1 MPQAAYK
8 CFSGEKMK
16 KRTALHNFPHQP
28 SPKAALVKLGRCGSV
43 AYKKP
48 STRVTITLFMRFIID
63 SPWEQEFVFIIA
75 QVSDLR
81 QSFERRWK
89 ILLEWNHETRSPS
102 PAPDK
107 TLLCHS
113 VIAHNYPFIHE
124 IRVATSHTMRAFKIV
139 TVSLKRSVKRTARND
154 IRSRVEFYS
163 EAICKTYKI
172 MHIIMQFASWTQN
185 LPSSLDSNWKCY

>member
-1 MPQAAYK
+1 MAFLREDEKTNRVAQFSASIVSEGCARGIGSMWK
-8 CFSGEKMK
+8 CREQKAEHKSHDNSIH
-16 KRTALHNFPHQP
+16 ALHNWF
-28 SPKAALVKLGRCGSV
+28 SLRA
-43 AYKKP
+43 
-48 STRVTITLFMRFIID
+48 RFC
-63 SPWEQEFVFIIA
+63 IIA

-89 ILLEWNHETRSPS
+89 ILLELNHETSSPS

-124 IRVATSHTMRAFKIV
+124 IRVATSHTTRAFKIV